1 MIRDLTIV
9 VPAYKASMTIQPAI
23 EKIIAL
29 FGQSAIDFEVI
40 VVVDGEVDD
49 TKSKLESL
57 NLDRVSVISY
67 SDNRG
72 KGYALRNGFSL
83 ATGKFIGFID
93 ADLDL
98 EPGPLRVGLEM
109 MIEDQTINI
118 VVASKTHPDSIVD
131 YPLTRKALSRMY
143 ATLTKVLF
151 GLPVRDTQT
160 GLKLFQ
166 RQSLL
171 PILDKCKADGFAID
185 LELLSLAHKNGAKIV
200 EIPVQLNF
208 QFESTVNF
216 RSALSTLRDTFSVW
230 WSHRSLGLQK

>member
-29 FGQSAIDFEVI
+29 FGRSAIDFEII
-40 VVVDGEVDD
+40 VVIDGEVDD

-67 SDNRG
+67 LDNRG
-72 KGYALRNGFSL
+72 KGYALRNGFRL

-109 MIEDQTINI
+109 MIKDQTINI

-185 LELLSLAHKNGAKIV
+185 LELLSLANKNGAKIV

-230 WSHRSLGLQK
+230 WSHRSLGQQK